1 MLNMVWSGNEDS
13 SICATVPAIRLAS
26 FSPQISL
33 SEGDEVAVLERVNN
47 DWWWVEVDGEFGYV
61 PSSHLSE
68 KNPLDD
74 VEDQWQD
81 EEYFMSYSALV
92 Q

>member
-1 MLNMVWSGNEDS
+1 MWLGLGMRLAYL
-13 SICATVPAIRLAS
+13 CCHCTFAIRLAS

-33 SEGDEVAVLERVNN
+33 SEGDEATVLERVNS
-47 DWWWVEVDGEFGYV
+47 DWWWVEVGGEFGYV

-68 KNPLDD
+68 KNPMED

-81 EEYFMSYSALV
+81 AEYFMSYSALV